1 MLALAVLVMAA
12 SVPAAAHN
20 CTCRANGVSYKQGQ
34 IICIRGKL
42 AKCDMN
48 LNNSSWKIIAPTCPE
63 ANLWST
69 PVDMAAI
76 LTTPPPRK
84 H

>member
-1 MLALAVLVMAA
+1 VVAVPDL
-12 SVPAAAHN
+12 SAAHT
-20 CTCRANGVSYKQGQ
+20 CTCRANGHDYEQGQ
-34 IICIRGKL
+34 ILCIRGKL

-69 PVDMAAI
+69 PVNMAAA
-76 LTTPPPRK
+76 TPVPPRK

>member
-1 MLALAVLVMAA
+1 MAA
-12 SVPAAAHN
+12 SVPDLAAAHN

-63 ANLWST
+63 ATGWSV
-69 PVDMAAI
+69 PVDMAAA
-76 LTTPPPRK
+76 LPSSSRK
-84 H
+84 R

>member
-1 MLALAVLVMAA
+1 VAV
-12 SVPAAAHN
+12 AHN
-20 CTCRANGVSYKQGQ
+20 CTCRANGLSYKQGE

-48 LNNSSWKIIAPTCPE
+48 LNNSSWMIIAPTCPE
-63 ANLWST
+63 AQLWSR
-69 PVDMAAI
+69 PLKMAAAV
-76 LTTPPPRK
+76 PPPPGK

>member
-1 MLALAVLVMAA
+1 MAA
-12 SVPAAAHN
+12 AIPDPAAAHN

-34 IICIRGKL
+34 VICIRGKL

-63 ANLWST
+63 ASLKLS
-69 PVDMAAI
+69 PAAPI
-76 LTTPPPRK
+76 PRK

>member
-1 MLALAVLVMAA
+1 MTAA
-12 SVPAAAHN
+12 SVPELAAAHN

-63 ANLWST
+63 ANPWIAPRIVAS
-69 PVDMAAI
+69 I
-76 LTTPPPRK
+76 LPAPPRK
-84 H
+84 R

>member
-1 MLALAVLVMAA
+1 MLVTAA
-12 SVPAAAHN
+12 AIPDVATAHN

-63 ANLWST
+63 AIGWSV
-69 PVDMAAI
+69 PVDMAAAT
-76 LTTPPPRK
+76 LAPYPKR
-84 H
+84 

>member
-1 MLALAVLVMAA
+1 LTLAVLLAA
-12 SVPAAAHN
+12 TSIPATAHN
-20 CTCRANGVSYKQGQ
+20 CTCRANGHSYKQGQ

-63 ANLWST
+63 ASLWMS
-69 PVDMAAI
+69 PVNFASIMPA
-76 LTTPPPRK
+76 PPRK

>member
-1 MLALAVLVMAA
+1 MLAFLITLAAT
-12 SVPAAAHN
+12 PEWAAAHN
-20 CTCRANGVSYKQGQ
+20 CTCRANGHSYKQGE
-34 IICIRGKL
+34 IVCIRGKL

-69 PVDMAAI
+69 PVNMAAI
-76 LTTPPPRK
+76 LPAPSRK